1 MFLSALRN
9 IDRGGGWG
17 RGTITSRL
25 GSGIGS
31 GSLVRSVASGWG
43 RGVAGLSLVL
53 DVVHHAI
60 LVSRVV
66 DYLDPAVREVDLDTQ
81 SVGGMLI

>member
-1 MFLSALRN
+1 MSNKLDGNFHTWW
-9 IDRGGGWG
+9 GW
-17 RGTITSRL
+17 
-25 GSGIGS
+25 
-31 GSLVRSVASGWG
+31 
-43 RGVAGLSLVL
+43 GVAGLSLVL

-66 DYLDPAVREVDLDTQ
+66 DYLDPAVRQVDLDTQ